1 MRNNFKKISLFLL
14 LFIIIVCIVIVIFI
28 IYNYISRK
36 KDSLYF
42 KTSYESLNGQVR
54 SSDGNTYNDISISE
68 NNPIKIINAKK
79 ATKILKNGTGVIYF
93 GANWCPWC
101 RTIIPILF
109 NSASINNINTI
120 YYVDIDTLKSG
131 FEIKD
136 DILIRNE
143 ENISDNYVELINA
156 LDKVLRNKNNEIKDA
171 NGVSYDTKEKSIHVP
186 LVLTVKNGVITSY
199 HNGSVTLNSN
209 QSKYDSLTDEQTQ
222 NLLSLYNKMFETL
235 K

>member
-1 MRNNFKKISLFLL
+1 MKNISKKLFLFFI
-14 LFIIIVCIVIVIFI
+14 LFVIILCIVIFV
-28 IYNYISRK
+28 IYNHISK
-36 KDSLYF
+36 KNDSLYF
-42 KTSYESLNGQVR
+42 KNSYESLNGQIR
-54 SSDGNTYNDISISE
+54 ESDGNTYNNISISE

-101 RTIIPILF
+101 RTIIPVLF

-136 DILIRNE
+136 DTLIRNE
-143 ENISDNYVELINA
+143 ENISDNYVELITA
-156 LDKVLRNKNNEIKDA
+156 LDKILGNKTNELKDE
-171 NGVSYDTKEKSIHVP
+171 NGISYDTKEKSIHVP

>member
-14 LFIIIVCIVIVIFI
+14 LFVIIECIAIFI

-54 SSDGNTYNDISISE
+54 HSDGNTYNDISISE
-68 NNPIKIINAKK
+68 NNPIKIISAKK

-101 RTIIPILF
+101 RTIIPVLF

-136 DILIRNE
+136 DALIRND
-143 ENISDNYVELINA
+143 ENISDNYVELIKA
-156 LDKVLRNKNNEIKDA
+156 LDKILGNKTNELKDE
-171 NGVSYDTKEKSIHVP
+171 NGISYDTGEKAIHVP
-186 LVLTVKNGVITSY
+186 LVITVKNGIITSY
-199 HNGSVTLNSN
+199 HNGSVTLNSD
-209 QSKYDSLTDEQTQ
+209 QSKYDSLTEEQTQ
-222 NLLSLYNKMFETL
+222 TLLNLYNKMFETL